1 MKYNMTMHTI
11 TDELLIGNDL
21 FFAEVERMLSQGQAV
36 TLCGKG
42 RSMLPFIV
50 DGRDSVVLRQ
60 AGGDLAVGDI
70 VLARVPGKG
79 YVLHRIYEV
88 HGEWLT
94 LMGDGN
100 LCVTEKCRREDV
112 RGKAASIV
120 RNGRTVD
127 CASRAE
133 RFKAACWRRLLPVR
147 RYLLYICRM
156 YHRLRTSQK
165 SSRQ

>member
-36 TLCGKG
+36 TLRGKG

-60 AGGDLAVGDI
+60 TGGDLAVGDI

-120 RNGRTVD
+120 RNGRTVE

-156 YHRLRTSQK
+156 YHRLRASQK